1 MKLSTLGVRFIVDDE
16 EVPIPPPNRPTTL
29 VLNGRS
35 LWILSCCS
43 WGFHLTPDDD
53 AVVTNLLANP
63 SIVYSRRDLLHIIVD
78 SPGFVDQPAVVKMQK
93 VRDAIAARTSREL
106 SDFATGAINW
116 WLNQALENDSHS
128 P

>member
-16 EVPIPPPNRPTTL
+16 EVAVPSRNRPTTL

-43 WGFHLTPDDD
+43 WGFYLAPDDD
-53 AVVTNLLANP
+53 AVLTNLTANP
-63 SIVYSRRDLLHIIVD
+63 SIIYSRKDLLHIIVD
-78 SPGFVDQPAVVKMQK
+78 SPGFIGQSATTQMRK
-93 VRDAIAARTSREL
+93 VRDAIAARTSKEL
-106 SDFATGAINW
+106 ADFAVGAINW
-116 WLNQALENDSHS
+116 WLDQALENDNHS